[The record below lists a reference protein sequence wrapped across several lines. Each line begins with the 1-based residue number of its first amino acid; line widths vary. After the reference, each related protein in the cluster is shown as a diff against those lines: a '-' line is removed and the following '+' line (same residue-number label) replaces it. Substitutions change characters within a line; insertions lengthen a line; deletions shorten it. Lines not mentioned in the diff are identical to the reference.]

1 MKKALLTALAVAALV
16 ITARAEDV
24 TVTGEGQCAK
34 CSLKETASCQNAI
47 VVEKDGKKTTYYLA
61 QNDTSK
67 KFHSNVCSEKKK
79 VTAVGTVKEVEGKKE
94 LTVSK
99 IEVAK

>member
-1 MKKALLTALAVAALV
+1 MKKALLTALAVAALI

-34 CSLKETASCQNAI
+34 CSLKEAKTCQNAI

-67 KFHSNVCSEKKK
+67 KFHPTVCSDKVK
-79 VTAVGTVKEVEGKKE
+79 VTATGSVKEVEGKKE